1 MISFMLSYM
10 RSYISFYHFYYSH
23 YGLNEQGVIVYR
35 LEYKNTYTCFYTFFF
50 NSASVFLNF
59 SSVECQML
67 LRCYLIYI
75 SICVYIENKVYL
87 HFNMLITNKI
97 NVVKVKITKTPI
109 IIFT

>member
-1 MISFMLSYM
+1 
-10 RSYISFYHFYYSH
+10 
-23 YGLNEQGVIVYR
+23 
-35 LEYKNTYTCFYTFFF
+35 
-50 NSASVFLNF
+50 
-59 SSVECQML
+59 ML

-75 SICVYIENKVYL
+75 SICVYIEKKVYL